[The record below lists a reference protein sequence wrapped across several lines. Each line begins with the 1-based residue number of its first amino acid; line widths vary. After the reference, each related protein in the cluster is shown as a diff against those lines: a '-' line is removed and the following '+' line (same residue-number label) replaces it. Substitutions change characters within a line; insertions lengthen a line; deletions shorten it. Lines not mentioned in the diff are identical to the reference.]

1 MSPEKKDCASPE
13 GHRGRLRERFA
24 ERGLESMRDDE
35 IIELLLTLGTP
46 RRDCKAP
53 ARELLKKMGSLRKV
67 FEAPVEEL
75 ARIEGVG
82 PKNAQALRLIHEVA
96 RKYLETRMS
105 ESTFLSGSSDVY
117 DYLRHSMRD
126 LDIEVFKVIYLDAR
140 QAVTATEDLFQGTMS
155 YNVIYLR
162 ELLRRALNCNA
173 ASIVVAHN
181 HPSGDPTPSPE
192 DKALTRDIVFST
204 TLIEV
209 KLLDHVIVGDDCFY
223 SFADRGLIEIYLREF
238 RRNPSMTFFREVAES
253 ETRWGGADGT
263 ES

>member
-1 MSPEKKDCASPE
+1 MGCMSQKEKNYGAPD
-13 GHRGRLRERFA
+13 GHRERLREKFL
-24 ERGLESMRDDE
+24 ERGLDSLRDDE

-53 ARELLKKMGSLRKV
+53 ARELLDKLGSLRRV
-67 FEAPVEEL
+67 FEASVEEL
-75 ARIEGVG
+75 SRIKGVG
-82 PKNAQALRLIHEVA
+82 PRNAMSIRLIHEVA
-96 RKYLETRMS
+96 RKYLETRMA

-140 QAVTATEDLFQGTMS
+140 QAVMSIEDLFIGTMS

-162 ELLRRALNCNA
+162 ELLRKALNSNS

-181 HPSGDPTPSPE
+181 HPSGDPSPSPE

-204 TLIEV
+204 SLIEV
-209 KLLDHVIVGDDCFY
+209 KLLDHVVVGEDCFY
-223 SFADRGLIEIYLREF
+223 SFADRGLIEVYLREF
-238 RRNPSMTFFREVAES
+238 RRNPSMTFFKEVAEKG
-253 ETRWGGADGT
+253 RQWGKND
-263 ES
+263 

>member
-1 MSPEKKDCASPE
+1 MSQKEKNYGAPE
-13 GHRGRLRERFA
+13 GHRARLREKFL
-24 ERGLESMRDDE
+24 ERGLDSLRDDE

-53 ARELLKKMGSLRKV
+53 ARELMDKMGSLRQV
-67 FEAPVEEL
+67 FESSVEEL
-75 ARIEGVG
+75 SRIKGVG
-82 PKNAQALRLIHEVA
+82 PNNAMAIRLIHEVA
-96 RKYLETRMS
+96 RKYLETRMT

-140 QAVTATEDLFQGTMS
+140 QAVISIEDLFVGTMS

-162 ELLRRALNCNA
+162 ELLRKALNGNS

-181 HPSGDPTPSPE
+181 HPSGDPSPSPE

-204 TLIEV
+204 GLIEV
-209 KLLDHVIVGDDCFY
+209 KLLDHVIVGEDCFY
-223 SFADRGLIEIYLREF
+223 SFADRGLIEVYLREF
-238 RRNPSMTFFREVAES
+238 RRNPSMTYFKEVAEKGR
-253 ETRWGGADGT
+253 RWGKSD
-263 ES
+263 SPK